1 MKILPYA
8 RTVKANRRPLV
19 KVVDNRLKKELFALR
34 LIPRYI
40 RCIEKQASMTIHTSE
55 IDTYIRLGT
64 SSFSE
69 TDWIGPFY
77 PKGTKPAEFLSVYAE
92 KFDTVEIDATYYAVP
107 SKSTVEGW
115 ARKTPEDFLIAAKF
129 PKTIVHGGDGPKPDP
144 DVILMPDRTYEERDR
159 FLEHISLLGPRLGP
173 LLIQFPYLN
182 KKVFAGRKLFFSR
195 LNHFLSDL
203 PTDFRYAVEIRNRHW
218 LVPEFADILRQHNV
232 SLVLVDQAWM
242 PHGDE
247 MMKMIDCLTSDFVYI
262 RLLGDRNEIEKITQS
277 WEKEVIDRG
286 NSLERWAD
294 LLLDLVTRRI
304 KTVVYV
310 NNHYAGHAPATARRL
325 LQLLKERGSK

>member
-1 MKILPYA
+1 MTDK
-8 RTVKANRRPLV
+8 
-19 KVVDNRLKKELFALR
+19 LK
-34 LIPRYI
+34 LI
-40 RCIEKQASMTIHTSE
+40 SE
-55 IDTYIRLGT
+55 YLKLGT

-77 PKGTKPAEFLSVYAE
+77 PKGTKPSEFLSEYAT

-107 SKSTVEGW
+107 SKRTVEGW

-129 PKTIVHGGDGPKPDP
+129 PRSIVHGGDGPKPDP
-144 DVILMPDRTYEERDR
+144 DIILKPDRTYEERDR

-182 KKVFAGRKLFFSR
+182 KQVFASRKQFFSR
-195 LNHFLSDL
+195 LNRFLGDL
-203 PTDFRYAVEIRNRHW
+203 PKDFRYAVEIRNRHW
-218 LVPEFADILRQHNV
+218 LVPEFAAMLKEHNV
-232 SLVLVDQAWM
+232 ALTLVDQAWM

-247 MMKMIDCLTSDFVYI
+247 MVKMIDCLTSDFVYV
-262 RLLGDRNEIEKITQS
+262 RLLGDRNEIEKITKS

-286 NSLERWAD
+286 ESLERWAD
-294 LLLDLVTRRI
+294 LLLDFVTRQI

-325 LQLLKERGSK
+325 LQMLRERAER

>member
-1 MKILPYA
+1 MTDK
-8 RTVKANRRPLV
+8 
-19 KVVDNRLKKELFALR
+19 LK
-34 LIPRYI
+34 LI
-40 RCIEKQASMTIHTSE
+40 SE
-55 IDTYIRLGT
+55 YLKLGT

-77 PKGTKPAEFLSVYAE
+77 PKGTKPSEFLSEYAT

-107 SKSTVEGW
+107 SKRTVEGW

-129 PKTIVHGGDGPKPDP
+129 PRSIVHGGDGPKPDP
-144 DVILMPDRTYEERDR
+144 DIILQPDRTYAERDR

-182 KKVFAGRKLFFSR
+182 KQVFASRKQFFSR
-195 LNHFLSDL
+195 LNRFLGDL
-203 PTDFRYAVEIRNRHW
+203 PKDFRYAVEIRNRHW
-218 LVPEFADILRQHNV
+218 LVPEFAAMLKEHNV
-232 SLVLVDQAWM
+232 ALTLVDQAWM

-247 MMKMIDCLTSDFVYI
+247 MVKMIDCLTSDFVYV
-262 RLLGDRNEIEKITQS
+262 RLLGDRNEIEKITKS

-286 NSLERWAD
+286 ESLERWAD
-294 LLLDLVTRRI
+294 LLLDFVTRQI

-325 LQLLKERGSK
+325 LQMLRERAER